1 MNPHNDFPEVLHPVN
16 HHNPHFHSSN
26 SYDIKGSDPCF
37 PHQAMDPILDRG
49 SGRSRWSSMSR
60 SRRYWC
66 IAGVILLILI
76 MVGAIA
82 GGIMG
87 SDIARRS
94 ASNPHDNSD
103 GDNDSGDP
111 TATDAPPSP
120 TGVLSHPHESSRLAV
135 GYGGNSASNFRLIL
149 LQDVDGDL
157 SAIEW
162 RGSKSDHYK
171 IKNRFD
177 TAQPSSDLSKPL
189 DNSPLSMVKY
199 GPDGD
204 LHLFYFNDKK
214 RFSHL
219 VRRASVAPGGKDIWR
234 QGSLSAGDASIP
246 PGFAVSDA
254 LRLSATVL
262 PADWT
267 GLDADAIVLMY
278 WTSESESSVAMFS
291 STDPQTRSAWQ
302 SRIFSLGAE
311 HIELEPHS
319 TSSGF
324 LMIAIQRPAQDEEK
338 QETVGGVRLIWDLRD
353 DSEQKTFAVLD
364 CTFVEP
370 NTLRRCKRILPKW
383 TGKSRLLECHRL
395 PWTE

>member
-37 PHQAMDPILDRG
+37 PHQTMDPILDRG
-49 SGRSRWSSMSR
+49 SGSRWSSMSR
-60 SRRYWC
+60 SRRHWS

-76 MVGAIA
+76 MIGAIV

-94 ASNPHDNSD
+94 ASSSDHNSD
-103 GDNDSGDP
+103 GDNDSGDS
-111 TATDAPPSP
+111 TATSSPPSP

-135 GYGGNSASNFRLIL
+135 GYGGNSASNFRLVL

-162 RGSKSDHYK
+162 RGSKGDHYK
-171 IKNRFD
+171 IKDRFD
-177 TAQPSSDLSKPL
+177 GHSRSDLPLEISKPL

-204 LHLFYFNDKK
+204 LHLFYFSDKK

-219 VRRASVAPGGKDIWR
+219 VRRASVAPGGKDSWQ
-234 QGSLSAGDASIP
+234 QGSLAAGDAIIP
-246 PGFAVSDA
+246 PNFAVSDT

-262 PADWT
+262 PSAWT
-267 GLDADAIVLMY
+267 GLDEDAIVLMY

-291 STDPQTRSAWQ
+291 STEPQTRSKWQ
-302 SRIFSLGAE
+302 SRTFDLGAKQ
-311 HIELEPHS
+311 IELQPHP

-324 LMIAIQRPAQDEEK
+324 LMTTIARPAQDGEKEEM
-338 QETVGGVRLIWDLRD
+338 VAGLRLIWDLND
-353 DSEQKTFAVLD
+353 DSEKKTFAVLD
-364 CTFVEP
+364 CTFAEP
-370 NTLRRCKRILPKW
+370 NTLRRCKRIQPKW
-383 TGKSRLLECHRL
+383 TGKSRLLE
-395 PWTE
+395 

>member
-26 SYDIKGSDPCF
+26 SYDIKGSDQCF

-49 SGRSRWSSMSR
+49 SGSRWSSMSR
-60 SRRYWC
+60 PRRYWS

-76 MVGAIA
+76 MIGAIV

-87 SDIARRS
+87 SDIVRRS
-94 ASNPHDNSD
+94 SSNSD
-103 GDNDSGDP
+103 HTSDGNNGSGDP

-120 TGVLSHPHESSRLAV
+120 TGALSHPHESSRLAV
-135 GYGGNSASNFRLIL
+135 GYGGNSASNFRLVL
-149 LQDVDGDL
+149 VQDVDGDL

-171 IKNRFD
+171 IKDRFYS
-177 TAQPSSDLSKPL
+177 QSSSDLNKPL

-219 VRRASVAPGGKDIWR
+219 VRRASVAPGGKDSWQ

-246 PGFAVSDA
+246 SSFAISDA

-262 PADWT
+262 PSDWT
-267 GLDADAIVLMY
+267 GLDADTIVLMY

-291 STDPQTRSAWQ
+291 STDPHIRSKWQ
-302 SRIFSLGAE
+302 SRTFDLGAE
-311 HIELEPHS
+311 LIELKPHA

-324 LMIAIQRPAQDEEK
+324 LTLAIQRPAQDGEKEEM
-338 QETVGGVRLIWDLRD
+338 VGGVRLIWDLSN
-353 DSEQKTFAVLD
+353 DSVKKTFAVLD

-370 NTLRRCKRILPKW
+370 NTLRRCKRIQPKW

-395 PWTE
+395 PWSE